1 MTDWRR
7 IAEAHGLTPTEAHVA
22 LMEQLETTVAA
33 MKQSLPADM
42 EPAPAFAPIMAKE
55 PK

>member
-7 IAEAHGLTPTEAHVA
+7 IAEAHGLTPSEAHLA
-22 LMEQLETTVAA
+22 LMEQLEATVAA
-33 MKQSLPADM
+33 LKQTLPADM